1 MMEKAKTG
9 KQAPVF
15 GRLMRTTG
23 NLGAKRDSNPLFPK
37 EPCHVFFLFVF
48 LVPSDPVIVFD
59 TVDSNK

>member
-1 MMEKAKTG
+1 
-9 KQAPVF
+9 
-15 GRLMRTTG
+15 MRTTG